1 MAARTRSC
9 RKGIPPG
16 CAGLFLLLFGLAG
29 VLTLFLLG
37 RDLLR
42 EHEVGRSWARAEA
55 RLLDKQIITSR
66 SSDSTTHRPEFT
78 FTYDYQGRTYTA
90 TGYKRFRYSSSGK
103 WAQRVLARY
112 RVGDTVQI
120 WVNPSNPAEAVIEQ
134 GVGIVWLF
142 LLIPAVFIAVGI
154 GGVYLLV
161 RGDTGKR
168 RRAKP
173 SASQPV
179 AGQPACFPSLRV
191 RKGRR
196 LAVALTPSSGQR
208 ARVIMAF
215 VVALL
220 WNGFVWPFFILMLRE
235 KEKFGA
241 IVLAIFCLAGL
252 AILGGFVH
260 QLFYWLLTGDPHV
273 EIEHEPLVPG
283 RPTRLVVVHPGVQ
296 RLNTASV
303 SLCCEEVTR
312 RRQGK
317 NTSERRERVVEEQL
331 AILTEPDLS
340 RSTGLLVETS
350 LRVPEDAMHSFTAT
364 NNHIRWLIEV
374 VMDIPGKPDV
384 KLDFPV
390 RVAPR

>member
-1 MAARTRSC
+1 MAARSRSS
-9 RKGIPPG
+9 RKGNPSG
-16 CAGLFLLLFGLAG
+16 CAGLFLLLFGVIG
-29 VLTLFLLG
+29 VLALFLLG

-42 EHEVGRSWARAEA
+42 EHEVGRSWVRAEA
-55 RLLDKQIITSR
+55 RLLDKQVITSR

-78 FTYDYQGRTYTA
+78 FTYEYQGRTYTA

-103 WAQRVLARY
+103 WAHRVLARY
-112 RVGDTVQI
+112 QVGDTVQI
-120 WVNPSNPAEAVIEQ
+120 WVNPANPSEAVIEQ

-142 LLIPAVFIAVGI
+142 LLIPGVFIAVGV

-161 RGDTGKR
+161 RGDPAKR

-173 SASQPV
+173 AAAKPRTDL
-179 AGQPACFPSLRV
+179 PACFPSLRV
-191 RKGRR
+191 EKGRR
-196 LAVALTPSSGQR
+196 LAVALGPSSGMR
-208 ARVIMAF
+208 ARVIMSL

-220 WNGFVWPFFILMLRE
+220 WNGFVWPFFIVMLRD

-241 IVLAIFCLAGL
+241 IVLGIFCLVGL
-252 AILGGFVH
+252 AILAGFVH
-260 QLFYWLLTGDPHV
+260 QLCYWLLTGDPHV

-283 RPTRLVVVHPGVQ
+283 RPTRLVVLHPAVR

-340 RSTGLLVETS
+340 RSTGLLIDTS
-350 LRVPEDAMHSFTAT
+350 LSVPEDAMHSFQAT
-364 NNHIRWLIEV
+364 NNHIRWFIEV

>member
-1 MAARTRSC
+1 
-9 RKGIPPG
+9 
-16 CAGLFLLLFGLAG
+16 